1 MIQLPIIYVYT
12 QTCIQIFHK
21 RQFFEKFNLL
31 LRSKD
36 TRYNKH
42 PSSLL
47 LTMQHPQHPQHP
59 QRTPIA
65 PSSTLRNFQSDKTR
79 LDSFPFAIFVCT
91 SFSRSSERPFDD
103 YSSGIVVENG
113 RQISF
118 SQCKRKALRVQTIVA
133 HDSSLTTQSNSR
145 KYLNT
150 QHGKLL
156 CVIQNILRFHQ
167 YCNEIQLQQ
176 NLEPV

>member
-1 MIQLPIIYVYT
+1 MTQLPIIYVYA

-21 RQFFEKFNLL
+21 RQLFEKFNLL

-47 LTMQHPQHPQHP
+47 LTMQHPQHPH
-59 QRTPIA
+59 RTLIA

-118 SQCKRKALRVQTIVA
+118 SQCKRKAHESRRSQPTIR
-133 HDSSLTTQSNSR
+133 L
-145 KYLNT
+145 
-150 QHGKLL
+150 
-156 CVIQNILRFHQ
+156 
-167 YCNEIQLQQ
+167 
-176 NLEPV
+176 